1 MDVTNDFKFTTNNIY
16 EFDNLDSEFN
26 LLFRNLNTY
35 GDSSTIF
42 KDEEDYKI
50 FGTALMNLKY
60 PLIKSN
66 LSNKN
71 FLSPIASIRYSPTS
85 GSNS

>member
-1 MDVTNDFKFTTNNIY
+1 MIFVKFTTNNIY

-50 FGTALMNLKY
+50 FGTALMNLKF
-60 PLIKSN
+60 PVILNRN

-71 FLSPIASIRYSPTS
+71 FFLQLHQLDTAL
-85 GSNS
+85 